1 MISTQGFDFDGRIGE
16 DFKLASGT
24 WVSVGPL
31 RARFVAACAPL
42 VRDVVIAGINRDE
55 ISALVVLDL
64 DGCRLINPTLAVDDL
79 AAAAS
84 DPLIRAAFR
93 ERFQKFLASATGS
106 STRITRAVL
115 LDTPLS
121 IDRGEVTD
129 KGSINQRAVLE
140 NRSGADRGDLF
151 AGAAGA
157 GDHALAR
164 FEEEFVREKTM
175 QLKDQAAIVTGGA
188 SGLGAATAR
197 RLAAQGAKVA
207 VCDLNAK
214 LAETV
219 AAEIGGVAVICD
231 VSDAAS
237 AEAAIAK
244 AAAAH
249 GPARVLVNCA
259 GIGVAKRV
267 IGKEGPMALGDFDKV
282 IKVNLIGSFNMLR
295 LATAGMSKLEPLA
308 TGERGVVIST
318 ASVAAYDGQIGQS
331 AYSASKGGIVAMT
344 LPIARELAQFGIRV
358 LTIAPGLFLTPL
370 LANLPQEAQDS
381 LAASIP
387 FPRRLGQADEFA
399 SLALHMIDNPYLN
412 GEVVR
417 LDAALRMAPR

>member
-1 MISTQGFDFDGRIGE
+1 
-16 DFKLASGT
+16 
-24 WVSVGPL
+24 
-31 RARFVAACAPL
+31 
-42 VRDVVIAGINRDE
+42 
-55 ISALVVLDL
+55 
-64 DGCRLINPTLAVDDL
+64 
-79 AAAAS
+79 
-84 DPLIRAAFR
+84 
-93 ERFQKFLASATGS
+93 
-106 STRITRAVL
+106 
-115 LDTPLS
+115 
-121 IDRGEVTD
+121 
-129 KGSINQRAVLE
+129 
-140 NRSGADRGDLF
+140 
-151 AGAAGA
+151 
-157 GDHALAR
+157 
-164 FEEEFVREKTM
+164 M

-214 LAETV
+214 LAESV
-219 AAEIGGVAVICD
+219 AAEIGGIALVCD
-231 VSDAAS
+231 VSDAGA
-237 AEAAIAK
+237 AEAAVAEAAK
-244 AAAAH
+244 AH

-267 IGKEGPMALGDFDKV
+267 IGREGPMALSDFDKV

-308 TGERGVVIST
+308 ATGERGVVICT
-318 ASVAAYDGQIGQS
+318 ASVAAYDGQIGQA

-358 LTIAPGLFLTPL
+358 LTIAPGLFMTPL
-370 LANLPQEAQDS
+370 LGSLPQEAQDS
-381 LAASIP
+381 LAAAIP

>member
-1 MISTQGFDFDGRIGE
+1 
-16 DFKLASGT
+16 
-24 WVSVGPL
+24 
-31 RARFVAACAPL
+31 
-42 VRDVVIAGINRDE
+42 
-55 ISALVVLDL
+55 
-64 DGCRLINPTLAVDDL
+64 
-79 AAAAS
+79 
-84 DPLIRAAFR
+84 
-93 ERFQKFLASATGS
+93 
-106 STRITRAVL
+106 
-115 LDTPLS
+115 
-121 IDRGEVTD
+121 
-129 KGSINQRAVLE
+129 
-140 NRSGADRGDLF
+140 
-151 AGAAGA
+151 
-157 GDHALAR
+157 
-164 FEEEFVREKTM
+164 M
-175 QLKDQAAIVTGGA
+175 QLKDMAAIVTGGA

-214 LAETV
+214 LAESV
-219 AAEIGGVAVICD
+219 AAEIKGTAILCD

-237 AEAAIAK
+237 AEAAVAQATK
-244 AAAAH
+244 AH

-267 IGKEGPMALGDFDKV
+267 IGRDGPMPLSDFDRV
-282 IKVNLIGSFNMLR
+282 IRVNMIGTFNMLR
-295 LATAGMSKLEPLA
+295 LATAEMSKLEPLAA
-308 TGERGVVIST
+308 TGERGVVINT
-318 ASVAAYDGQIGQS
+318 ASVAAYDGQIGQA

-387 FPRRLGQADEFA
+387 FPRRLGHADEFA

-417 LDAALRMAPR
+417 LDAALRMAPK